1 MRDNAPEDADHM
13 LNDMNIVRASREHI
27 EDIVNVE
34 KLSFKIPW
42 SRQSITDEILNNEA
56 AVYYCA
62 LAGGKAVGYGG
73 MWQVL
78 DEGHITNI
86 AVHPEFRQ
94 SGLGSALMEALLS
107 EAERRGL
114 KALTL
119 EVRKS
124 NLSAQA
130 LYRKYGFS
138 DGGMRK
144 KYYADN
150 NEDAIIMWKRLE

>member
-1 MRDNAPEDADHM
+1 MTPNAPEVDGNM
-13 LNDMNIVRASREHI
+13 LNDMSIVRAGREHI
-27 EDIVNVE
+27 EDIMKVE
-34 KLSFKIPW
+34 KLCFKIPW
-42 SRQSITDEILNNEA
+42 SQQSITDEFVNNEA

-62 LAGGKAVGYGG
+62 VIGGRAVGYGG

-94 SGLGSALMEALLS
+94 SGLGSALMEVLLE
-107 EAERRGL
+107 EAKSRGL
-114 KALTL
+114 TALTL
-119 EVRKS
+119 EVRRS

-144 KYYADN
+144 RYYADN